1 MNDFCCLCVK
11 IAISVTAKVCM
22 CAVDSK
28 MQDDSSEYVRCPL
41 VDKMPLGVHSRRLG
55 AGARVSISEVSA
67 NVCNAHAAIL
77 HRKHEFAKLIK
88 TLKK

>member
-41 VDKMPLGVHSRRLG
+41 VDMMPLDEYIRAVL
-55 AGARVSISEVSA
+55 EQ
-67 NVCNAHAAIL
+67 AHAFLFQKFPPTYA
-77 HRKHEFAKLIK
+77 
-88 TLKK
+88 TLMLQFYIESMNLQN